1 MNKQS
6 SFKSDTQFS
15 NFNQEG
21 IEAMLNI
28 SLLRE
33 TRVYQEAKQE
43 GKVEGR
49 LERDVELVTKLLQKG
64 LSIQEVAEIL
74 KLNVEEVQ
82 KAARQ

>member
-1 MNKQS
+1 
-6 SFKSDTQFS
+6 
-15 NFNQEG
+15 
-21 IEAMLNI
+21 MLNI